1 MITVGSLVRIRSGGE
16 RGTVLELKDGFAKVL
31 TTSGEEWHPL
41 EELEEELSLIEKV
54 IRGEFDD
61 GLDFILAVDAY
72 RLLSE
77 YKFNPYV
84 LACSTKITIYPHQ
97 VDEVVKILDNPRMM
111 LADEVG
117 LGKTIAAGL
126 VASELRARGLV
137 KRMLFVVPKSLV
149 YKWRD
154 ELNGRFDM
162 GAEILNS
169 EYVKVHGNPLVRN
182 EFCFI
187 SSIDYLKQ
195 DHVLRMINIDDVK
208 LDLVVVDE
216 AHKMSIGTD
225 RFKLGRVLAQKAD
238 NMLMLT
244 ATPHRGDDED
254 YLARMRLLDPYVT
267 DVKSASHLLI
277 RNMKDD
283 VIDLDGKKV
292 FPERS
297 SETVPVKLT
306 PQELSLHKRIDE
318 YVSRRLSEARDRR
331 EQSAI
336 RFVGL
341 IIRKRA
347 SSSLRALRLTLE
359 RRLAK
364 LGQAFEVEQAIK
376 AMREAEEEFD
386 EKQYEEIEQRIIGL
400 SFGRLE
406 EERREL
412 EELLREVRKLEQQD
426 SKFSFLLKTLEKI
439 KSGDR
444 SAKVVIFSEYRDTV
458 NYLYE
463 RLRKKYRVT
472 RIDGLMNI
480 DERYQALEEFR
491 DPDGAELM
499 VCTDAAGE
507 GIDMQFCNIMINYDI
522 PWNPNRLEQRMGR
535 IHRIGQ
541 TRPVHYYN
549 FVLEETIDGYIL
561 KKILDKLEAIKRA
574 MGDRAYDVIGRLL
587 SEDDI
592 PQLYEELIRAPKEVW
607 TAKIVRI
614 ENLMEERRRI
624 LEKVNSLLV
633 GHKLDKSKLDE
644 FKKVRLEAVDKGEV
658 KRFVEVYLKHNGGD
672 MKPVDESKEIYR
684 IVMPRRLAFK
694 VKMPIITGTFSS
706 TIAQQKGYPY
716 LALGNS
722 HVMSMIL
729 DAMRPSASV
738 FKHPE
743 MEGVLYVYRFVLKD
757 RKGYERDG
765 RVIAFLFSREQI
777 YEVDPRAVWDL
788 ELDERG
794 EQELDARLLL
804 TGRELTEKELIKRI
818 AELEEVLEDK
828 MRKIKE
834 STKEII
840 RKHYMKELEKS
851 HRRELEYQTKL
862 DEAPHYSKL
871 LVRERKRRKRL
882 MNELR
887 SKLEELEDIFKIHS
901 VHELIGIAIVRRAPK
916 GGEET
921 KELVDEAG
929 MHAVLEYE
937 MRRARTDEERRRIKD
952 VSKLYK
958 GYDVQSFDRVIE
970 VKSFKE
976 TGPVRFTSHEWE
988 TAKRMKDM
996 YWLYVVEN
1004 ALTNPKIYP
1013 IENPAQKFE
1022 KQVVKVPVIDY
1033 KYVIEDWKVVI
1044 KGGGFDELSSRQRS

>member
-1 MITVGSLVRIRSGGE
+1 MVIVGSLVRIRPRGE
-16 RGTVLELKDGFAKVL
+16 RGTVLEIKDGFAKVL

-41 EELEEELSLIEKV
+41 EELEEELSLIEKA

-61 GLDFILAVDAY
+61 GLDFILAIDAY

-97 VDEVVKILDNPRMM
+97 VDEVIKILDNPRMM

-126 VASELRARGLV
+126 VASELKARDLV
-137 KRMLFVVPKSLV
+137 KKMLFVVPKSLV

-162 GAEILNS
+162 GAEILGS
-169 EYVKVHGNPLVRN
+169 DYVKVHGNPLVGN

-187 SSIDYLKQ
+187 SSMDYLKQ
-195 DHVLRMINIDDVK
+195 DHVLRMINVDDVK

-225 RFKLGRVLAQKAD
+225 RFRLGKVLAEKAD

-267 DVKSASHLLI
+267 DVKSASRLLI

-306 PQELSLHKRIDE
+306 PEELSLHKKIDE
-318 YVSRRLSEARDRR
+318 YISRRLSEARDRR
-331 EQSAI
+331 EQNAI

-364 LGQAFEVEQAIK
+364 LGQFLEVEQAIK
-376 AMREAEEEFD
+376 AMKEAEEEFD

-412 EELLREVRKLEQQD
+412 EELLREVRKLEERD

-444 SAKVVIFSEYRDTV
+444 AAKVVIFSEYRDTV
-458 NYLYE
+458 DYLYE
-463 RLRKKYRVT
+463 KLRKKYSVT
-472 RIDGLMNI
+472 RIDGLMDI
-480 DERYQALEEFR
+480 DERYKALEEFR
-491 DPDGAELM
+491 KPDGAELM

-549 FVLEETIDGYIL
+549 FVLEETLDGYIL
-561 KKILDKLEAIKRA
+561 QKILDKLEAIKRA
-574 MGDRAYDVIGRLL
+574 MGERVYDVIGRLL
-587 SEDDI
+587 TEDDI

-607 TAKIVRI
+607 ETRVVRI
-614 ENLMEERRRI
+614 ENLIEERRRI
-624 LEKVNSLLV
+624 LEKVDSLLV

-658 KRFVEVYLKHNGGD
+658 KRFVEVYLNHNGGD
-672 MKPVDESKEIYR
+672 MKAVDESKEIYR
-684 IVMPRRLAFK
+684 IIMPRKLASK
-694 VKMPIITGTFSS
+694 VSLPIITGTFSS

-743 MEGVLYVYRFVLKD
+743 MEGILYVYRFVLKD

-765 RVIAFLFSREQI
+765 RVIAFLYSGGQV
-777 YEVDPRAVWDL
+777 YEIDPRAVWDL
-788 ELDERG
+788 ELDER
-794 EQELDARLLL
+794 EEHEVNSQLLS
-804 TGRELTEKELIKRI
+804 TGKELTEKELMKKIEELKK
-818 AELEEVLEDK
+818 ALEEK
-828 MRKIKE
+828 IQKIKE
-834 STKEII
+834 STKETL
-840 RKHYMKELEKS
+840 RKHYMKEFEKS
-851 HRRELEYQTKL
+851 RKKSLEYQAKL
-862 DEAPHYSKL
+862 EEAPHYSKL
-871 LVRERKRRKRL
+871 LTREEKRRKKL
-882 MNELR
+882 IEELK
-887 SKLEELEDIFKIHS
+887 SKLKELDEAFEIYS
-901 VHELIGIAIVRRAPK
+901 VHELIGIAIVRREPED
-916 GGEET
+916 GEEM

-929 MHAVLEYE
+929 MRAVLEYE
-937 MRRARTDEERRRIKD
+937 MRRAETDEERRQIKD

-958 GYDVQSFDRVIE
+958 GYDIQSFDRVIE

-988 TAKRMKDM
+988 TAKRMKDV

-1004 ALTNPKIYP
+1004 ALTNPNIYT
-1013 IENPAQKFE
+1013 IQNPAEKFE

-1033 KYVIEDWKVVI
+1033 KYVIENWKTMVEEDSL
-1044 KGGGFDELSSRQRS
+1044 DELPS